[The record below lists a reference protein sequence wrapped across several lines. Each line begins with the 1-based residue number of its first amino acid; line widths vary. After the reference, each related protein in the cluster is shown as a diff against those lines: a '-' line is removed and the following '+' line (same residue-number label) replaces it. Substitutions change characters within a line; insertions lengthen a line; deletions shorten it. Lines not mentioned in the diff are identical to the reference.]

1 MRILAINP
9 GSTSTK
15 IAVYEDTTPL
25 LVRNI
30 RHSVGELSHFPRV
43 IDQFEFRKNLVIEAL
58 KENGIPFEFD
68 AIVGRGG
75 LLKPIPGGVYEVND
89 AMLDDITHAMR
100 SHACNLGC
108 LIASELA
115 ALLPDCRA
123 FIADPGVVDELDEIA
138 RITGSPLMPRI
149 TIWHA
154 LNQRAIARRYAAELT
169 VRRLRRDRAAAVP
182 GAVDLNLIICHLGG
196 GISVGA
202 HHYGRAIDVNNALDG
217 EGPFSPERAGT
228 LPAGQLIDL
237 CYSHRF
243 RKDELK
249 KRISGHAGL
258 AAHLGTTDIPAIIKS
273 IEDGDEKAELVLN
286 AMIYQVIKYIGSMST
301 VLQGKVDGIV
311 LTGGLLRFPEVEAA
325 AVALFGKIDAILLT
339 GGIAHS
345 EYVISRLKE
354 RVSFLAPVYVYPGE
368 DELEALAVNVLGAL
382 RGELPIQVYK

>member
-1 MRILAINP
+1 MKILAINP

-30 RHSVGELSHFPRV
+30 RHSVEELSHFPRV
-43 IDQFEFRKNLVIEAL
+43 IDQFEFRKNLVLEAL
-58 KENGIPFEFD
+58 QENGIPFEFD

-89 AMLDDITHAMR
+89 AMLDDIANAMR

-115 ALLPDCRA
+115 TLLPGCRA

-169 VRRLRRDRAAAVP
+169 ASSPERPVRYE
-182 GAVDLNLIICHLGG
+182 DLNLIICHLGG
-196 GISVGA
+196 GISVGT
-202 HHYGRAIDVNNALDG
+202 HHHGRCIDVNNALDG

-228 LPAGQLIDL
+228 LPAGPLIDL

-258 AAHLGTTDIPAIIKS
+258 TAHLGTTDIPAIIKS
-273 IEDGDEKAELVLN
+273 IDEGDEKAELVLN
-286 AMIYQVIKYIGSMST
+286 AMIYQVAKSVG
-301 VLQGKVDGIV
+301 
-311 LTGGLLRFPEVEAA
+311 AA
-325 AVALFGKIDAILLT
+325 AVVLYGKVDAILLT

-345 EYVISRLKE
+345 DYVTSRLKE
-354 RVSFLAPVYVYPGE
+354 RVSFLAPVHVYPGE
-368 DELEALAVNVLGAL
+368 DELEALVANALGAL

>member
-169 VRRLRRDRAAAVP
+169 AASPDHPVRYE
-182 GAVDLNLIICHLGG
+182 DLNLIICHLGG
-196 GISVGA
+196 GISVGV
-202 HHYGRAIDVNNALDG
+202 HHNGRAIDVNNALDG

-286 AMIYQVIKYIGSMST
+286 AMIYQVAKRIG
-301 VLQGKVDGIV
+301 
-311 LTGGLLRFPEVEAA
+311 AA